1 NIAKFGG
8 DPSKVVI
15 MGQSAGASSVVQQ
28 TFSPL
33 SKGLFRGAVMSSG
46 CNWGTPGTSLA
57 EGEKT
62 GLEIQKSMKAATL
75 EDMRNVPA
83 DRILAMQ
90 AENQVGV
97 SVQGFRTGGIID
109 GYFMPKAQMEILKAH
124 EINDIP
130 IIASFNHD
138 ESQSPLFQA
147 RTAAEYKEI
156 ATRMF
161 GPEAT

>member
-1 NIAKFGG
+1 
-8 DPSKVVI
+8 
-15 MGQSAGASSVVQQ
+15 MGQSAGAGAVVQQ

-46 CNWGTPGTSLA
+46 CNWGSAGTALA

-62 GLEIQKSMKAATL
+62 GVEIQKSLKAATL

-83 DRILAMQ
+83 DRILALQ

-97 SVQGFRTGGIID
+97 SVQGFRTGGVID
-109 GYFMPKAQMEILKAH
+109 GYFMPKTQMEILKAH
-124 EINDIP
+124 DINDVP

-138 ESQSPLFQA
+138 ESQNPLFQA

-156 ATRMF
+156 ATKMF
-161 GPEAT
+161 GHDAPAFLALYP